1 MADSLSDVF
10 LSLLN
15 VSPVSRIRRNH
26 GLEHATLHVLADGKP
41 RRPLAG
47 HSDLS
52 GFWIIG
58 DLNADE
64 VQAAVREALQRLR
77 NGEHDLAV
85 HPNCGT
91 NIATSGLLAGG
102 AAALSMLGGG
112 RRWRDKLDRIPLAI
126 TLATLALVVAQ
137 PLGLLLQE
145 KVTTSG
151 DPENLEILEIISQ
164 DRGRIKA
171 HRIVTQ
177 G

>member
-26 GLEHATLHVLADGKP
+26 GLEHATLHVLADCQP

-58 DLNADE
+58 DLSADE
-64 VQAAVREALQRLR
+64 VQVAVREALGRLR
-77 NGEHDLAV
+77 NGERDLAV

-91 NIATSGLLAGG
+91 NFATSGLLAGG

-126 TLATLALVVAQ
+126 TLATLALIIAQ

-151 DPENLEILEIISQ
+151 DPENLEVVEIISQ

>member
-1 MADSLSDVF
+1 MLADSQ
-10 LSLLN
+10 
-15 VSPVSRIRRNH
+15 
-26 GLEHATLHVLADGKP
+26 P

-58 DLNADE
+58 DLSADE
-64 VQAAVREALQRLR
+64 VQVAVREALGRLR
-77 NGEHDLAV
+77 NGERDLAV

-91 NIATSGLLAGG
+91 NFATSGLLAGG

-126 TLATLALVVAQ
+126 TLATLALIIAQ

-151 DPENLEILEIISQ
+151 DPENLEVVEIISQ

>member
-26 GLEHATLHVLADGKP
+26 GLEHATLHVLADGQPK
-41 RRPLAG
+41 RPMAG

-58 DLNADE
+58 DLSADE
-64 VQAAVREALQRLR
+64 VQAAVREALGRLR

-91 NIATSGLLAGG
+91 NIATSGLLSGG
-102 AAALSMLGGG
+102 AAALGMLGGG
-112 RRWRDKLDRIPLAI
+112 RRLRDKLDRIPLAI
-126 TLATLALVVAQ
+126 MLATLALVIAQ

-151 DPENLEILEIISQ
+151 FPENLEVLEIISQ

-171 HRIVTQ
+171 HRIITQ

>member
-58 DLNADE
+58 DLSADE

-112 RRWRDKLDRIPLAI
+112 RRWRDKLDRILTHKVWG
-126 TLATLALVVAQ
+126 TLIFRR
-137 PLGLLLQE
+137 P
-145 KVTTSG
+145 
-151 DPENLEILEIISQ
+151 
-164 DRGRIKA
+164 
-171 HRIVTQ
+171 
-177 G
+177 

>member
-26 GLEHATLHVLADGKP
+26 GLEHATLHVLADGQP

-58 DLNADE
+58 DLSADE
-64 VQAAVREALQRLR
+64 LQAAVREALGRLR

-102 AAALSMLGGG
+102 AAALTMLGGG